1 MIHASTIFQIAI
13 LQDATRRGASIV
25 AQRIAKNTKKR
36 RGKMAELMQKCPF
49 CKKKYLFGTRC
60 DCLDTAYRIE
70 RLHRKTME
78 LLDPKKVR
86 PGKTAKIFVIEDG
99 KERLYCECSDETK
112 EDRNYIE
119 CMAQSLRDML
129 GVETRIER
137 R

>member
-1 MIHASTIFQIAI
+1 
-13 LQDATRRGASIV
+13 
-25 AQRIAKNTKKR
+25 
-36 RGKMAELMQKCPF
+36 MAELMQKCPF

-78 LLDPKKVR
+78 LLDPKKVS

-129 GVETRIER
+129 GVVTRIKR

>member
-1 MIHASTIFQIAI
+1 MT
-13 LQDATRRGASIV
+13 
-25 AQRIAKNTKKR
+25 
-36 RGKMAELMQKCPF
+36 ELMQKCPF

-70 RLHRKTME
+70 KLHRETME
-78 LLDPKKVR
+78 ILDPSTPLKRRKELLAAHHR
-86 PGKTAKIFVIEDG
+86 EELEELKAKNRKAKIYIIENG

-119 CMAQSLRDML
+119 CMAKSLRDML